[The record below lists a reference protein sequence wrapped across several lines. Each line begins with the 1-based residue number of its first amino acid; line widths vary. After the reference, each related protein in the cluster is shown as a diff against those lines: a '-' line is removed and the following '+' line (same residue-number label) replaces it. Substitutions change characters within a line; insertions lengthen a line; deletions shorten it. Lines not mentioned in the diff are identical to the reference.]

1 MASMREYVVSQFAF
15 YLKQKPTDDIPFNM
29 EKSIFNWAIREI
41 KYKSGIPSWEN
52 PIFKVLY
59 KNKFLSIKYNLEHS
73 NLSERL
79 LSGEVKGRCIALMNS
94 TSMDPNGRHAQAIK
108 AKEEKQNKIMNGKM
122 DEENFSGLFT
132 CGKCKSK
139 KTTYYQMQTRSADE
153 PMTTFVTCLN
163 CSKRW
168 KC

>member
-1 MASMREYVVSQFAF
+1 
-15 YLKQKPTDDIPFNM
+15 M
-29 EKSIFNWAIREI
+29 EKGLFNWTIREI
-41 KYKSGIPSWEN
+41 KLNAGIPAWEN
-52 PIFKVLY
+52 IDFKNKY
-59 KNKFLSIKYNLEHS
+59 KNKFLSIKYNLQNCPEFV
-73 NLSERL
+73 NRILTCEIKARF
-79 LSGEVKGRCIALMNS
+79 VATMNS
-94 TSMDPNGRHAQAIK
+94 ISMDPNGRHAQVVK
-108 AKEEKQNKIMNGKM
+108 ARQEIDISKLKP
-122 DEENFSGLFT
+122 DENFTGLFT